1 MATSTKPATTKNS
14 GTATTAANT
23 NAPKKIA
30 ASAKPVARTTA
41 KAVTK
46 TPAKLAAKAAAKAA
60 PEKAA
65 SVMPKAAPKPA
76 AAKVAAKPVVK
87 NVKPKKAK
95 MIRDSFTMPE
105 AEYSLIAAVKKR
117 CLAQGVAARKSEV
130 LRAAIIGFVAQSD
143 AAVTAAVKALTV
155 IKTGRPPKGHK

>member
-1 MATSTKPATTKNS
+1 
-14 GTATTAANT
+14 
-23 NAPKKIA
+23 
-30 ASAKPVARTTA
+30 
-41 KAVTK
+41 
-46 TPAKLAAKAAAKAA
+46 
-60 PEKAA
+60 
-65 SVMPKAAPKPA
+65 
-76 AAKVAAKPVVK
+76 
-87 NVKPKKAK
+87 
-95 MIRDSFTMPE
+95 MPE